1 MKKFKKWL
9 CKQCPLHGKCSPQS
23 WDEAEV
29 VSWDS
34 EDDCRNRLLAHILQ
48 SDTHQIDR
56 NSWLEHQLH
65 QIVARCEVTLEVH
78 EFSQEE
84 MDRWKAEH
92 DDCDRKRRRRESTPP
107 AGGGAAASSSGF
119 GGPPQ
124 EPPPS
129 SCTSST
135 ICGIPKSD
143 PDAKVIQISVAELMA
158 IREGVARCHKTY
170 QECIHLMT
178 QGSSLF
184 DSETANFAKA
194 TEAMGLKLGQAGMC

>member
-1 MKKFKKWL
+1 MKKFKKWF
-9 CKQCPLHGKCSPQS
+9 CKQCPLNNNCSPQR

-29 VSWDS
+29 VSWYS
-34 EDDCRNRLLAHILQ
+34 EDDCRNRFLAHILQ
-48 SDTHQIDR
+48 SDAHQIDR
-56 NSWLEHQLH
+56 DSWFEHQLH
-65 QIVARCEVTLEVH
+65 HLVAQCEVTLEVH
-78 EFSQEE
+78 DFTQEE

-92 DDCDRKRRRRESTPP
+92 DDCDRKRPRRESTPP
-107 AGGGAAASSSGF
+107 AGGGAASSSSGV
-119 GGPPQ
+119 GG
-124 EPPPS
+124 PS
-129 SCTSST
+129 SCTSIT
-135 ICGIPKSD
+135 IRGIPKSD

-170 QECIHLMT
+170 QECIHLLT